1 MSFYYEMDGNGSS
14 LILKQME
21 RNIFFSTIV
30 GYSLDLY
37 FSNFEIITIFDGS
50 CSFIFFRKISLD
62 L

>member
-1 MSFYYEMDGNGSS
+1 MDGNGSS